1 LEDGMVGELWEEA
14 TREQIDEDVDE
25 PLDLVDEDVEPEDD
39 FETWRMIRDL
49 LADEREAGR

>member
-1 LEDGMVGELWEEA
+1 MVGELWEEA

-25 PLDLVDEDVEPEDD
+25 PLDLVDEDIDAEDD

-49 LADEREAGR
+49 LADEGEAGG